1 MAKVRA
7 ITGASADEFADLTRK
22 AKELGLETAQTMT
35 DIAAGME
42 AFGRAGFSATEII
55 SAMDGAVALAESQ
68 VMDLGEAVGITAN
81 ILRGMR
87 LEASESER
95 VVNALAAAAS
105 SSNTTVSSLAGSM
118 KYFAPIMADLNI
130 PLEEGLALIGK
141 LGDAGLT
148 GTMATRALATAFTR
162 LADPT
167 TEMQEVMEELNIEF
181 FDARGN
187 FVGITPMIALLEDRF
202 AGLTQE
208 QRQAAISTLFG
219 AEALKHFSILLGVG
233 AEDITTYTEKITGT
247 TKAFDQQAEMLD
259 TLSGQWQILKGSV
272 ELLLVTI
279 GIDMMPILKTFLKD
293 RIIPIVNNMTSWIEK
308 MGGLKGIFAALKG
321 KVKDWAR
328 EHEPLISAFVRA
340 KDAVVKLWNTVKDA
354 FRAIGKALG
363 LAGED
368 AQSLGT
374 TFVNGLTV
382 AVNIVADL
390 LDVVSRFINF
400 LLRHKASTVAAIS
413 AITVVFLALKAVQMA
428 KWFAATI
435 SGMTL
440 LSAILSPAGLLVMGL
455 GLITIGF
462 IEARKAITS
471 YSDAQSEAVEASK
484 DLEGAFSDLTDS
496 AEDVEK
502 AGVILQGGINLVGSR
517 LAELVQT
524 GGLSIITL
532 RDITDKMGDLREEV
546 MKVPVSEMAQAWAEG
561 VSAILGEY
569 EEILPGIGSI
579 LDDLVVKSEEKGE
592 EAGEALTEGVVRT
605 VEEGIPDIEGAGED
619 TGEAYTEGV
628 ATGVMNGSALILKAE
643 ETLQTVWD
651 ALRKGHHKDAIEEE
665 RTFWDDFVD
674 VVKDSGAEVGNVMAD
689 MWDSLKSL
697 AKSALGD
704 TLNGIVDHFRD
715 QRRLAEEHA
724 DRMLD
729 IEEDYNQDAADLQY
743 TRQDDSKDAELS
755 YQRRVEDIERRH
767 RRELQ
772 GITGEDTEERARIE
786 TRYREDME
794 DATTNYARRREDIEE
809 DYSDA
814 VIAQERR
821 REQALAD
828 ERQEYKDTQKSLW
841 GVLGDML
848 HDLLTA
854 LREELFVKA
863 ASHAVEALA
872 WSFIPPLFFLNPQAI
887 GHAAA
892 AAAFAAG
899 GAGLAIAGFG
909 EGAVFE
915 QPTMIPPALVGES
928 GYKEA
933 FLPLSP
939 SIFGEIGQGIVDAL
953 SVPTPAPVLVGAGG
967 GTTIN
972 MDWRGLYDGATINVR
987 DDQDIT
993 RIAREHFDLF
1003 RSRLRSKGRDIG

>member
-105 SSNTTVSSLAGSM
+105 SSNTTVGSLAESM
-118 KYFAPIMADLNI
+118 KYLAPIMADLNI
-130 PLEEGLALIGK
+130 PLEEGLAIIGK

-167 TEMQEVMEELNIEF
+167 SDMKKAMEELNIEF

-187 FVGITPMIALLEDRF
+187 FIGLTPMIALLEDRF

-208 QRQAAISTLFG
+208 QRSAAISTLFG

-233 AEDITTYTEKITGT
+233 AEDITAYTDKITGT
-247 TKAFDQQAEMLD
+247 TKAFDQQAEMLN

-321 KVKDWAR
+321 KVRDWAR
-328 EHEPLISAFVRA
+328 EHELLISAFVRG
-340 KDAVVKLWNTVKDA
+340 KDAVVRLWHTVVDA
-354 FRAIGKALG
+354 FRTIVTTLG
-363 LAGED
+363 YGSDEAD
-368 AQSLGT
+368 
-374 TFVNGLTV
+374 TFGADFESALTV
-382 AVNIVADL
+382 AINIVTTLVGGVTKFVKFLADHGRTTIAIIAGIGAAFIAWK
-390 LDVVSRFINF
+390 VSLIVTS
-400 LLRHKASTVAAIS
+400 LTTVATGLWGMATAAGAAI
-413 AITVVFLALKAVQMA
+413 AAGGWIALLIAGMGLLAYRTIKHWDEIKEAGVGKWAGIIGMPTDAQWLQWAKDLWNGFLGILPDNADWLNWGISILNGIIGALNWMLDGLTAWMPNWMRE
-428 KWFAATI
+428 WFHI
-435 SGMTL
+435 GE
-440 LSAILSPAGLLVMGL
+440 LSAIAIGEGIESKTDVIETAGDALVKTTEEIQAEVLETTQDYLGQERILTLDHLTLLGAARKKAGDEREETHRDGL
-455 GLITIGF
+455 ANILRAEEQFQADTAASHEEHHEDE
-462 IEARKAITS
+462 IEA
-471 YSDAQSEAVEASK
+471 
-484 DLEGAFSDLTDS
+484 EG
-496 AEDVEK
+496 
-502 AGVILQGGINLVGSR
+502 
-517 LAELVQT
+517 
-524 GGLSIITL
+524 
-532 RDITDKMGDLREEV
+532 
-546 MKVPVSEMAQAWAEG
+546 
-561 VSAILGEY
+561 
-569 EEILPGIGSI
+569 
-579 LDDLVVKSEEKGE
+579 
-592 EAGEALTEGVVRT
+592 
-605 VEEGIPDIEGAGED
+605 
-619 TGEAYTEGV
+619 
-628 ATGVMNGSALILKAE
+628 
-643 ETLQTVWD
+643 
-651 ALRKGHHKDAIEEE
+651 
-665 RTFWDDFVD
+665 TFWDDFID
-674 VVKDSGAEVGNVMAD
+674 VVRDSGAEVGNVMAD

-755 YQRRVEDIERRH
+755 YQRRVEDIERRY